1 MERYLKLDYWAQ
13 IVRNFKDSERQEH
26 RRENRD
32 TEELAK
38 FILDYATWTTFRQY
52 KLFQQ
57 RRGEEFEAL
66 LARIEDSEKDLDAAK
81 RMIYDDEFWEATLEL
96 AE

>member
-1 MERYLKLDYWAQ
+1 MERYLLVDYWAQ
-13 IVRNFKDSERQEH
+13 IVRNFKDSERKEH
-26 RRENRD
+26 DRENRD

-38 FILDYATWTTFRQY
+38 FILDYATWTHFRQY

-57 RRGEEFEAL
+57 RRGEEYETLFVRLEEAGH
-66 LARIEDSEKDLDAAK
+66 DLEAAK
-81 RMIYDDEFWEATLEL
+81 RMILDDDFWNATLEL

>member
-1 MERYLKLDYWAQ
+1 MERYLLMDYWAQ
-13 IVRNFKDSERQEH
+13 IVRNFKDSERQEYG
-26 RRENRD
+26 RENRE

-38 FILDYATWTTFRQY
+38 FILDYATWTNFRQY

-57 RRGEEFEAL
+57 RRGEEFEIMLTKLEEAGHNL
-66 LARIEDSEKDLDAAK
+66 EAAQ
-81 RMIYDDEFWEATLEL
+81 RMIADDDFWNTTLEL

>member
-1 MERYLKLDYWAQ
+1 MERYLLLDYWSQ
-13 IVRNFKDSERQEH
+13 IVRNFKDTERQEH
-26 RRENRD
+26 GRENRE

-38 FILDYATWTTFRQY
+38 FILEYATWTHFRQY

-57 RRGEEFEAL
+57 RRGEEFEIL
-66 LARIEDSEKDLDAAK
+66 IARIEQSGHDLEAAK
-81 RMIYDDEFWEATLEL
+81 RMIYDDEFWETTLEL

>member
-66 LARIEDSEKDLDAAK
+66 LARIEESEKDLEAAK

>member
-1 MERYLKLDYWAQ
+1 MERYLLLDYWAQ
-13 IVRNFKDSERQEH
+13 IVRNFKDSERQTYG
-26 RRENRD
+26 RENRD

-38 FILDYATWTTFRQY
+38 YILDYATWTHFRQY

-57 RRGEEFEAL
+57 RRGEEFEIL
-66 LARIEDSEKDLDAAK
+66 LAKIEENEYDLEAAK
-81 RMIYDDEFWEATLEL
+81 RMIYDDEFWNTMLEL

>member
-1 MERYLKLDYWAQ
+1 MERYLLQDFWAQ
-13 IVRNFKDSERQEH
+13 IVRNFKDSEREDYN
-26 RRENRD
+26 RENRD

-38 FILDYATWTTFRQY
+38 LILDYATWTTFRQY

-66 LARIEDSEKDLDAAK
+66 LARIEESEQDLEAAK
-81 RMIYDDEFWEATLEL
+81 RMIYDDEFWEATLQL

>member
-26 RRENRD
+26 GRENRD

-66 LARIEDSEKDLDAAK
+66 LARIEDSEKDLEAAK

>member
-1 MERYLKLDYWAQ
+1 MERYLLVDYWAQ
-13 IVRNFKDSERQEH
+13 LVRNFKDSERKEYDREH
-26 RRENRD
+26 RD

-38 FILDYATWTTFRQY
+38 FILDYATWTHFRQY

-57 RRGEEFEAL
+57 RRGEEFEQLFVRLEEAGH
-66 LARIEDSEKDLDAAK
+66 DLEAAK
-81 RMIYDDEFWEATLEL
+81 RMIYDEDFWNTTLEL

>member
-57 RRGEEFEAL
+57 RRGEEFETL
-66 LARIEDSEKDLDAAK
+66 LARIEESEKDLEAAK

>member
-1 MERYLKLDYWAQ
+1 MERYLLQDYWSQ
-13 IVRNFKDSERQEH
+13 IVRNFKDSERENH
-26 RRENRD
+26 KRENRQ

-57 RRGEEFEAL
+57 RRGEEFETL
-66 LARIEDSEKDLDAAK
+66 LARIEEAEHDLEAAK
-81 RMIYDDEFWEATLEL
+81 RMIYDDEFWDATLEL

>member
-1 MERYLKLDYWAQ
+1 MERYLIVDYWAQ
-13 IVRNFKDSERQEH
+13 IVRNFKDSERKEYG
-26 RRENRD
+26 RENRD

-38 FILDYATWTTFRQY
+38 FILDYATWTNFRQY

-57 RRGEEFEAL
+57 RRGEEYEAL
-66 LARIEDSEKDLDAAK
+66 FVKLEEAGHDLEAAK
-81 RMIYDDEFWEATLEL
+81 RMIMDDEFWNTSLEL

>member
-1 MERYLKLDYWAQ
+1 MERYLLQDYWSQ
-13 IVRNFKDSERQEH
+13 IVRNFKDSERENYK
-26 RRENRD
+26 RENRQ

-57 RRGEEFEAL
+57 RRGEEFETL
-66 LARIEDSEKDLDAAK
+66 LAQVEEADHDLEAAK